1 MLTFIRTVL
10 IASTLTF
17 CLSFTSQANDESS
30 AIEKVLMETWNKP
43 DTPLIVSPIVIV
55 DTWAIASWNQGEKG
69 GRALLNQDDKGN
81 WIVYVCGGDT
91 IKDIDTLMNTG
102 MTANQA
108 KMISHKINNA
118 ESKIPKERR
127 ALFSTFDG
135 VLMMDNE
142 QQYIHH
148 H

>member
-10 IASTLTF
+10 IAATLTF

-55 DTWAIASWNQGEKG
+55 DTWAIASWNQGGKG

-102 MTANQA
+102 MTANHA
-108 KMISHKINNA
+108 KMISHKINSA

-135 VLMMDNE
+135 VLMMDNK
-142 QQYIHH
+142 QQHIHH